1 MLEELTV
8 QNFALL
14 KELQLTFDHG
24 LNVLTGETGAGKS
37 IVVDAMGLLLGERA
51 NLRDIRYGCD
61 SALVEGVFSVQPE
74 SRTAAL
80 AEDQGFTT
88 SPLILSREVR
98 QNGHNTCRINGR
110 QVTLTQYRALA
121 HGLVSIY
128 GQHDYLYWLA
138 PDHQLIL
145 LDSLGDQA
153 HQALLADVARAH
165 QGTRQAARNLK
176 KAMKDR
182 EADEKAR
189 QQARENLEDLRPLKL
204 KVGEEAEVS
213 ARHGQLAKRME
224 IQTVLEEAYAM
235 LYGDDTSAQSLL
247 TLALDRLTE
256 AARLDTGLVETVK
269 DLKSALISVREGAQ
283 TVADEISRGG
293 SPAELEALSDRLATY
308 YRLRQQYGLDPD
320 DLINQ
325 MKAWEALLDREADDE
340 ADFEDLQAAY
350 AAARSHY
357 IQLAKALSESRH
369 QVAGLLK
376 DHLEKELADLAMP
389 HARFEVAFSQG
400 RAGSSGTD
408 QVLFM
413 LQANPGSPALPLH
426 ETASGGEMSR
436 LMLAFKTL
444 LTSQED
450 TETLIFDEIDT
461 GIGGLTLAEV
471 AKKLATV
478 SRQAQV
484 ICVTHAPAI
493 AAYADGHHLIEKHTD
508 GTSTHTTVHTLS
520 EGETVEE
527 IARMLGGQA
536 DWQLAHASEMRA
548 AAKKR
553 H

>member
-8 QNFALL
+8 RNFALL

-74 SRTAAL
+74 SRTAVL

-98 QNGHNTCRINGR
+98 QNGHNSCRINGR

-121 HGLVSIY
+121 QGLVSIY

-138 PDHQLIL
+138 PDHQLTL

-153 HQALLADVARAH
+153 HQALLAEVAKAH
-165 QGTRQAARNLK
+165 QGTRQAARTLK

-182 EADEKAR
+182 AADQLAR

-204 KVGEEAEVS
+204 KVGEAAEVS

-256 AARLDTGLVETVK
+256 AARLDTWLVETVK

-320 DLINQ
+320 DLIDQ

-340 ADFEDLQAAY
+340 ADFEALQVAY

-357 IQLAKALSESRH
+357 SQLAQALSESRQ
-369 QVAGLLK
+369 QVAEVLK

-408 QVLFM
+408 EVLFM

-471 AKKLATV
+471 AKKLAAV
-478 SRQAQV
+478 SQQAQV

-508 GTSTHTTVHTLS
+508 GTSTHTTVYTLS

-536 DWQLAHASEMRA
+536 DWQLAHAREMRA